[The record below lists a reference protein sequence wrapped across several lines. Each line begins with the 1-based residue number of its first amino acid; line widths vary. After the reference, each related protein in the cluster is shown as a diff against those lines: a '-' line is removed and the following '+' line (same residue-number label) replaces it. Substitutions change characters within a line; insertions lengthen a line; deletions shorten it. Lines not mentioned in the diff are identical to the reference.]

1 MNINKHDPETEMEM
15 EMTPMIDVVF
25 LLIIFFILI
34 TDMSQADLED
44 LQLPIAENADPDK
57 PDPKEVRPVINI
69 KQDGNILHKREN
81 YYDPENS
88 DDFKKFTGFLTTKA
102 KLMEQAPLDEKKPG
116 GPMIPDGNL
125 LIRADQNTPFK
136 YIQKVMEICG
146 LESIQ
151 LWKLQL
157 AAGQPAEDG
166 AAEGGDQ

>member
-1 MNINKHDPETEMEM
+1 MNINKHDPETDMEM

-44 LQLPIAENADPDK
+44 LQLPKAENADPDK
-57 PDPKEVRPVINI
+57 PDPTKPQRPVLNINHAGVM
-69 KQDGNILHKREN
+69 KVKREEVFN
-81 YYDPENS
+81 PEANAG
-88 DDFKKFTGFLTTKA
+88 DDDLKKFIYN
-102 KLMEQAPLDEKKPG
+102 QAANMSRAPIDETNPG
-116 GPMIPDGNL
+116 GDTAPDEPL

-146 LESIQ
+146 VEDIK

-157 AAGQPAEDG
+157 AASEGDKED
-166 AAEGGDQ
+166 EKKE